1 MQEESQLAAVDL
13 GSNSFRL
20 EIAKYVGG
28 HIEPLDSLRETVRLG
43 GGMSKDKAL
52 SLDSMARGWACLERF
67 AERIRGFDSHQVRV
81 VATQT
86 LREAS
91 NRDVFISTAKRI
103 LGHDVE
109 VIAGQEEARLIFQGV
124 QAALPDFRERRLVID
139 IGGRSTEII
148 IGSEKKALTLASF
161 NVGSVSWSGKYFPA
175 GILNRTH
182 FDHAI
187 VAAEAIFEEAV
198 ARFSASQWD
207 TAYGAS
213 GTVGA
218 VANMLKAAGL
228 ATDGITRDD
237 LHWLINQLCK
247 ARHFDEINLQGLK
260 DERKSVIAGGISAL
274 YAAMNIFEIDT
285 LHPTRGALRH
295 GVLAEIVNRE
305 TAVGDIRT
313 RTVKHLMARFRVD
326 TEQARR
332 VERVSLFL
340 LDSIDPKGEIPA
352 FMRLD
357 LQWGSLLHE
366 LGSLISHADS
376 PMHGAYLLDHVEA
389 PGFSVDEFHRLAVLV
404 LGQRGKL
411 RRVSTEIGNE
421 YFRSILLC
429 LRLACIFCHARREPD
444 MTGVRFEARDFEF
457 FLTLPAAWRK
467 AHPQS
472 IWLIENE
479 VDSWQRYGAVISLES
494 DL

>member
-1 MQEESQLAAVDL
+1 MQEESQLAAIDL

-67 AERIRGFDSHQVRV
+67 AERIRGFESQQVRV

-91 NRDVFISTAKRI
+91 NREVFIATANRI
-103 LGHDVE
+103 LGHEIE
-109 VIAGQEEARLIFQGV
+109 VIAGHEEARLIFQGV
-124 QAALPDFRERRLVID
+124 QAALPQIKERRLVID

-148 IGSEKKALTLASF
+148 IGDDKKALTLSSF
-161 NVGSVSWSGKYFPA
+161 SVGSVSWSSKYFPA
-175 GILNRTH
+175 GVLNRTH

-187 VAAEAIFEEAV
+187 VAAEAIFEEAID
-198 ARFSASQWD
+198 RFSASKWD

-218 VANMLKAAGL
+218 VGNMLKAAGL
-228 ATDGITRDD
+228 ANDGISRDD

-247 ARHFDEINLQGLK
+247 ARHFEEINLQGLK
-260 DERKSVIAGGISAL
+260 DERKSVIAGGLSAL
-274 YAAMNIFEIDT
+274 YAAMNLFEIQS
-285 LHPTRGALRH
+285 LQPTRGALRH

-305 TAVGDIRT
+305 TSVGDVRT
-313 RTVKHLMARFRVD
+313 RTVKHLMERFRVD
-326 TEQARR
+326 SDQARR
-332 VERVSLFL
+332 VERIALHL
-340 LDSIDPKGEIPA
+340 LDAIDPIREIPA

-357 LQWGSLLHE
+357 LQWAALLHE
-366 LGSLISHADS
+366 LGSLISHADA
-376 PMHGAYLLDHVEA
+376 PMHGAYLLDNVEA

-421 YFRSILLC
+421 HFRSILLC
-429 LRLACIFCHARREPD
+429 LRLACIFCHARRDPD
-444 MTGVRFEARDFEF
+444 MEGVRLQASDFEF
-457 FLTLPAAWRK
+457 SLRLPVAWRK

-472 IWLIENE
+472 LWLIETE
-479 VDSWQRYGAVISLES
+479 VQNWQRYGAIISLES
-494 DL
+494 D